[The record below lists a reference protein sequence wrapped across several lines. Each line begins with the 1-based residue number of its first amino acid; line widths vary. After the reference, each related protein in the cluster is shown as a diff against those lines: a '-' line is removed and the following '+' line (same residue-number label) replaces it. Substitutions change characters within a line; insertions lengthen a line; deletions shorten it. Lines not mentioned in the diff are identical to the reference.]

1 MYKLYKVTTLFL
13 NNKTKYTLF
22 FYKKANIFYST
33 QKYKKQKT
41 TNTLVALYY
50 QNNLM

>member
-22 FYKKANIFYST
+22 FTKKQIFST
-33 QKYKKQKT
+33 QHKNIKNKGLL
-41 TNTLVALYY
+41 TL
-50 QNNLM
+50 